1 MDMILLSI
9 YVSARICM
17 WNPLQGMFDSRF
29 NYLNKSHPTAL
40 RCWDPGEFATQVSI
54 WQPWSSLEWW
64 CKWNGI
70 LSLIHFPPSSHVCW
84 LGGCIM
90 LLVPIWWNAPVPTWD
105 FLSLLLG
112 FQKLNFSGDSSKNRL
127 TCRNIICLT
136 MVSHRTSIWTDA
148 FWSNW
153 LKQIWCTVFG
163 AFPHRGIVICFCF
176 KMLKTP
182 KMRSE
187 VESFII
193 FLMLAPCLQGSVAS
207 FSKQHKTS
215 C

>member
-1 MDMILLSI
+1 
-9 YVSARICM
+9 M

-29 NYLNKSHPTAL
+29 TWEQISSNGPQMLVREISP
-40 RCWDPGEFATQVSI
+40 TQVSI

-112 FQKLNFSGDSSKNRL
+112 FQKLNFFGDFSKNRL

-136 MVSHRTSIWTDA
+136 MVSHRISIWTDA
-148 FWSNW
+148 VWSNW
-153 LKQIWCTVFG
+153 LKQIWCIWRLYTQRYCDLLLFQDVEDSQNEIWS
-163 AFPHRGIVICFCF
+163 GIFHNLPDVGPVPTRLSGKF
-176 KMLKTP
+176 
-182 KMRSE
+182 
-187 VESFII
+187 
-193 FLMLAPCLQGSVAS
+193 
-207 FSKQHKTS
+207 
-215 C
+215 